1 VLIEEDPFA
10 ELEIPP
16 SKEFK
21 VDQIFTP
28 IVEPSQVKADNFG
41 DFEEEAA

>member
-1 VLIEEDPFA
+1 MLIEEDPFA

-28 IVEPSQVKADNFG
+28 IVEPPQVEADNFG
-41 DFEEEAA
+41 DFEEESA